1 MAYEMNG
8 EPLPIEHGTPLRLRL
23 ETQASF
29 KMAKWIERIEFVDE
43 YSQRG
48 KGMGGW
54 REDDVFYDQDV
65 GI

>member
-8 EPLPIEHGTPLRLRL
+8 EPLPIEHDAPLRLRL
-23 ETQASF
+23 ETQVGF
-29 KMAKWIERIEFVDE
+29 KMAKWIYRIEFVDE
-43 YSQRG
+43 YAQIG

-54 REDDVFYDQDV
+54 REDNVSYDQDV

>member
-1 MAYEMNG
+1 
-8 EPLPIEHGTPLRLRL
+8 LRLRL
-23 ETQASF
+23 ETQVGF

-54 REDDVFYDQDV
+54 REDNVFYDQDV